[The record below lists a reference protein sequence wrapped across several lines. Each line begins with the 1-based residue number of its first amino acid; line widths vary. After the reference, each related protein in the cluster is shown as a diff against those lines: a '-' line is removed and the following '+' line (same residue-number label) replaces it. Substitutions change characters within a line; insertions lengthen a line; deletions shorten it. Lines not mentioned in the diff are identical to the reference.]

1 MAERNKLI
9 LQVAISGTD
18 TVPSQSPYIPITIE
32 QQVEECYLCWRAGA
46 AAVHLH
52 IREPQDGKPSGS
64 LDIWGELLPKVK
76 KRCPG
81 LIIGMTSG
89 GAYGLT
95 AEQRISAVRKFKP
108 EIASMT
114 PESMSNTLHHIVPR
128 IKEFKYDWE
137 EKYLMDT
144 YTSAFVNPF
153 SDFIHFVKTMREV
166 GTKPECECF
175 GSSALYNARWLW
187 REGLLDE
194 PIDLQFVLGVLGG
207 TGAYHSEV
215 LHMQTEALRM
225 FGEGKFNWS
234 VVGVGY
240 PRQYTLGAMAIGMFG
255 HVRIGMEDNLLVRP
269 GQLCKSNVE
278 MVEDIKTI
286 ARIFGR
292 ELATPDEAREIL
304 RLKGGDKVG
313 F

>member
-1 MAERNKLI
+1 MKKMNKLI

-18 TVPSQSPYIPITIE
+18 TVPSQSPYIPLTVG
-32 QQVEECYLCWRAGA
+32 QMVEECCQCWQAGA

-52 IREPQDGKPSGS
+52 VRESDGKPSGS
-64 LDIWGELLPKVK
+64 MDIWSELLSKVR
-76 KRCPG
+76 KRCG
-81 LIIGMTSG
+81 DLIIGVTTG
-89 GAYGLT
+89 GAYGVP
-95 AEQRISAVRKFKP
+95 AEQRIAVVSEFKP

-114 PESMSNTLHHIVPR
+114 PESMSNTLHHVVPR
-128 IKEFKYDWE
+128 IKEFKHEWE
-137 EKYLMDT
+137 RKYLLDT
-144 YTSAFVNPF
+144 YSSAFVNPF
-153 SDFIHFVKTMREV
+153 GDFVYFVKTMREC

-175 GSSALYNARWLW
+175 STAALYNTRWLW

-194 PIDLQFVLGVLGG
+194 PISLQFVLGVLGG
-207 TGAYHSEV
+207 AGGYHSEV

-225 FGEGKFNWS
+225 FGEDKFNWS

-255 HVRIGMEDNLLVRP
+255 HVRVGMEDNIYVRP
-269 GQLCKSNVE
+269 GELCRSNVQ
-278 MVEDIKTI
+278 MVEDVKTI
-286 ARIFGR
+286 ASICGR

-304 RLKGGDKVG
+304 GLKGADRVN